1 MSDLVIDVRTTSPR
15 QPKTQGRAA
24 AVPSRPEDQTAERQ
38 RTRQERHE
46 FITAAIGI
54 IGGLILFGATVLG
67 AVHSYDAV
75 RHGAERILGP
85 GLLADTF
92 PLLADGIVAGATF
105 RYVCLLR
112 RGRYVRGWRLLAHG
126 GITATVY
133 LNAAVATSLGQVP
146 WHVVAPAAFSVLIE
160 LWAKE
165 AIGDFQELT
174 GTLREPVPLWMWI
187 TDVRLARRA
196 QLQMIR
202 TGRTSL
208 ADALAEVHRIDV
220 ALQVLHLALPGD
232 DKQERRTRRRLA
244 RWIRRGV
251 LPTANVLDVA
261 GLNDPE
267 LDLVSLPP
275 AESLLRATFCE
286 VLAPAR
292 KTTSRAVPS
301 QSSRTSVRMD
311 VPIVDG
317 GPKSPPRKTHATAAE
332 RTSGRKSALPP
343 APADDSPA
351 TRTSGIRPNSYVPP
365 VRDPGLTSA
374 PPTDGVLPRFMTD
387 TEKTA
392 IRQAWEELADR
403 GEAVTA
409 PAVQSLAARSVPSV
423 ALRTTKSIGNYLRAQ
438 N

>member
-1 MSDLVIDVRTTSPR
+1 MPVVDGLPGAVLGR
-15 QPKTQGRAA
+15 Q
-24 AVPSRPEDQTAERQ
+24 VPPGTSRPGPMQHPIDHHAMVRPRPPVQSVARQ
-38 RTRQERHE
+38 QRRQS
-46 FITAAIGI
+46 G
-54 IGGLILFGATVLG
+54 
-67 AVHSYDAV
+67 
-75 RHGAERILGP
+75 
-85 GLLADTF
+85 
-92 PLLADGIVAGATF
+92 PLLVGQIVTNHPIVSHVQHQNSDRSQRFAGHA
-105 RYVCLLR
+105 
-112 RGRYVRGWRLLAHG
+112 
-126 GITATVY
+126 
-133 LNAAVATSLGQVP
+133 
-146 WHVVAPAAFSVLIE
+146 
-160 LWAKE
+160 
-165 AIGDFQELT
+165 
-174 GTLREPVPLWMWI
+174 
-187 TDVRLARRA
+187 
-196 QLQMIR
+196 
-202 TGRTSL
+202 
-208 ADALAEVHRIDV
+208 
-220 ALQVLHLALPGD
+220 
-232 DKQERRTRRRLA
+232 LA

-301 QSSRTSVRMD
+301 RSSRTSVRMD

-317 GPKSPPRKTHATAAE
+317 VPKSPPRKTHATAAE

-343 APADDSPA
+343 APADDSPS

-438 N
+438 